1 MNNNNNISMGALP
14 DTGANIQNAEA
25 ILDLSFLENTVISFL
40 FFIEKF
46 RVEFV
51 QKFPETSK
59 NIESFIGNPQCSC
72 RYSLIEYI
80 KNNDFSIIKFTKE
93 FYDINKELR
102 EEMHTYVKQSNFV
115 DASGTIEIVD
125 DTPEAW
131 KQFYRKISDN
141 NYRFRNFQIFKE
153 DGKIKVY
160 FI

>member
-1 MNNNNNISMGALP
+1 MNNTNTMMGISP
-14 DTGANIQNAEA
+14 DNSAKIQNTEVA
-25 ILDLSFLENTVISFL
+25 LDLSFLENTVISFL

-46 RVEFV
+46 RVEFIE
-51 QKFPETSK
+51 KFTETKS

-72 RYSLIEYI
+72 RYSLMEYI
-80 KNNDFSIIKFTKE
+80 KNNDLHIIKFVKE
-93 FYDINKELR
+93 FYDNNNALR

-115 DASGTIEIVD
+115 EVSGTIEIVD

-131 KQFYRKISDN
+131 KQFYRKMSDN